1 MRLYYLVIICM
12 LICSSCHDDES
23 FIREEAK
30 KEFELKVNAFIQQH
44 EDQCRKEALDEAEI
58 FVDSLIARMGI
69 QPLAEEEYQ
78 PEIPGKPEY
87 VPVDSSVFRA
97 REKIRPITEKKIE

>member
-1 MRLYYLVIICM
+1 M
-12 LICSSCHDDES
+12 LSLFVSISCNDDQV

-30 KEFELKVNAFIQQH
+30 KEFELKVNAFIKEH
-44 EDQCRKEALDEAEI
+44 EDQCKKEAIDQAET